1 MGRRFAVG
9 RRWRFSLLLLLLA
22 TVVVGPLLAPTL
34 RATTGLGFLNTRGG
48 GDSPF
53 LLFRLGQLV
62 TALADGHFPVRWM
75 PDAAYGLGYPFFSYY
90 AALPYYIG
98 AALHF
103 WGFGLVAA
111 VKLTQWLGSVLAAW
125 AMCGLVSRFGGAG
138 QARGEGSNT
147 RFGRRTAWLAA
158 AAYAFAP
165 YHLVN
170 IYVRGDSLTEFW
182 AMGLYPLILWTA
194 ARLWDRPGRGR
205 AILFSLSYTALI
217 LTHNISALIFSPF
230 VLLFFILLAAGTPA
244 AHRGWKAGAALAVG
258 LVLGLVL
265 SAFFWLPALGEQ
277 GAVQLTT
284 QTSGYYHYSNHF
296 RTLASTSDSA
306 GLVQSTLIFDYD
318 VAGMTP
324 FSMGLVQAIL
334 TAAGLIAALLRLC
347 RSGIRSLNPLTL
359 FALLT
364 LLISTL
370 MITPA
375 SRPLWDHLP
384 LLPMVQFPWR
394 FLSVQALAAAL
405 LIAQVLDLD
414 SPGRRVSRALSPA
427 ILTVLIV
434 FSALAG
440 LRPDA
445 VALAAGD
452 ITAERMQLYEW
463 FSGNI
468 GTTTRY
474 EYLPRAVVPRLYTS
488 ESIVTGRP
496 MDVRI
501 LAGEAIATRLETR
514 TGKESWQVLVRTDS
528 ATIAFP
534 VLYWPG
540 WQARVDGKLVQV
552 RPAESLGTITLD
564 LPAGD
569 HDVVLTLGRT
579 PLRLMSE
586 IASLLALAGC
596 AIYWVRRGLG
606 PALTAQRLLALMV
619 PILVSAAAVAAG
631 LRLIPPPSLP
641 ADDLTWDFGQQAYL
655 HHNPDGVPFG
665 DVAIMQSYRYS
676 ERTEGGWDVAIK
688 WSELNRSGLEAELA
702 LVYPA
707 EAVQSVSYTLATD
720 RRPLVEPDTAFFLPL
735 PQAAP
740 PGPWLLR
747 LRVLDADGFQVPAL
761 TSAGNHRGEL
771 YLRPVWVPVV
781 SSGAA
786 VDDRARLL
794 SAQAAAMDPDT
805 LEVTLQWA
813 VGKRMAANY
822 KIATRL
828 YDRAGNEWAR
838 LDTQPGYG
846 FYPTSV
852 WEPGTTFGERLAMEV
867 PYGLPPG
874 DYYLTVFMYDAVTLA
889 PTWGPVERPITLTTV
904 ARYRG
909 SPLLHRFTPAFAAAS
924 LNAPESIH
932 QGDPL
937 SLTVGWAALEEPDA
951 PLFIRWELIGGDGSV
966 AASGSG
972 EPVPGSDPTGWP
984 AGSLV
989 LGRLQVPTDPR
1000 IPPESYMLRL
1010 TLVDPQDGRRLGLPW
1025 DATTINIKERPRS
1038 FVLPEVETPVG
1049 VEFGSLIRLEGINL
1063 VQTIE
1068 AIDLTLVWRALD
1080 APAADLIVFVHL
1092 FDPAT
1097 EEIAVQSDATPRANS
1112 YPTSRWAEDE
1122 VVEDQVTLSLAGVP
1136 AGQYRLAVGLY
1147 RMAGEQSSRLPA
1159 VDAEGDPVPDGR
1171 VILPAEVAIP

>member
-1 MGRRFAVG
+1 
-9 RRWRFSLLLLLLA
+9 
-22 TVVVGPLLAPTL
+22 
-34 RATTGLGFLNTRGG
+34 
-48 GDSPF
+48 
-53 LLFRLGQLV
+53 
-62 TALADGHFPVRWM
+62 
-75 PDAAYGLGYPFFSYY
+75 
-90 AALPYYIG
+90 
-98 AALHF
+98 
-103 WGFGLVAA
+103 
-111 VKLTQWLGSVLAAW
+111 
-125 AMCGLVSRFGGAG
+125 
-138 QARGEGSNT
+138 
-147 RFGRRTAWLAA
+147 
-158 AAYAFAP
+158 
-165 YHLVN
+165 
-170 IYVRGDSLTEFW
+170 
-182 AMGLYPLILWTA
+182 
-194 ARLWDRPGRGR
+194 
-205 AILFSLSYTALI
+205 
-217 LTHNISALIFSPF
+217 
-230 VLLFFILLAAGTPA
+230 
-244 AHRGWKAGAALAVG
+244 
-258 LVLGLVL
+258 
-265 SAFFWLPALGEQ
+265 
-277 GAVQLTT
+277 
-284 QTSGYYHYSNHF
+284 
-296 RTLASTSDSA
+296 
-306 GLVQSTLIFDYD
+306 
-318 VAGMTP
+318 
-324 FSMGLVQAIL
+324 
-334 TAAGLIAALLRLC
+334 
-347 RSGIRSLNPLTL
+347 
-359 FALLT
+359 
-364 LLISTL
+364 
-370 MITPA
+370 
-375 SRPLWDHLP
+375 
-384 LLPMVQFPWR
+384 
-394 FLSVQALAAAL
+394 
-405 LIAQVLDLD
+405 
-414 SPGRRVSRALSPA
+414 
-427 ILTVLIV
+427 
-434 FSALAG
+434 
-440 LRPDA
+440 
-445 VALAAGD
+445 
-452 ITAERMQLYEW
+452 
-463 FSGNI
+463 
-468 GTTTRY
+468 
-474 EYLPRAVVPRLYTS
+474 
-488 ESIVTGRP
+488 
-496 MDVRI
+496 
-501 LAGEAIATRLETR
+501 
-514 TGKESWQVLVRTDS
+514 
-528 ATIAFP
+528 
-534 VLYWPG
+534 
-540 WQARVDGKLVQV
+540 V

-596 AIYWVRRGLG
+596 AIYWVRRGLR
-606 PALTAQRLLALMV
+606 PTLTAQRLMAIMV
-619 PILVSAAAVAAG
+619 LILVYAAAVAAG

-641 ADDLTWDFGQQAYL
+641 VDDLTWDFGQQAYL

-676 ERTEGGWDVAIK
+676 ERTEGGWHIAVK

-707 EAVQSVSYTLATD
+707 EAVLSVSYTLATD
-720 RRPLVEPDTAFFLPL
+720 RRPLVKPDTAFFLPL

-761 TSAGNHRGEL
+761 TSAGNHQWVVGE
-771 YLRPVWVPVV
+771 
-781 SSGAA
+781 
-786 VDDRARLL
+786 
-794 SAQAAAMDPDT
+794 
-805 LEVTLQWA
+805 
-813 VGKRMAANY
+813 RMAANY

-951 PLFIRWELIGGDGSV
+951 PLLIRWELIEGDGSV